1 MISAV
6 NGDLWLDN
14 IYCFRYRVKL
24 NNPLMGTE
32 TGQRSIHRLMQCHNL
47 VKLNNP
53 LMGTE
58 TVYKSKYNRTHR
70 YPYVKLNNPLM
81 GTETFSYMI

>member
-1 MISAV
+1 M
-6 NGDLWLDN
+6 GTETLLWLIQQN
-14 IYCFRYRVKL
+14 QSETYQVKL

-32 TGQRSIHRLMQCHNL
+32 TQLLLFSFSVNIVF

-58 TVYKSKYNRTHR
+58 TTLCVIGN
-70 YPYVKLNNPLM
+70 
-81 GTETFSYMI
+81 

>member
-6 NGDLWLDN
+6 NGDFELGN

-32 TGQRSIHRLMQCHNL
+32 TDIILTNQTNFITNP

-58 TVYKSKYNRTHR
+58 T
-70 YPYVKLNNPLM
+70 
-81 GTETFSYMI
+81 

>member
-1 MISAV
+1 MGTETTFGV
-6 NGDLWLDN
+6 RTKCEGVTT
-14 IYCFRYRVKL
+14 CVKL

-32 TGQRSIHRLMQCHNL
+32 TSYERGVYMEYTYKQ

-58 TVYKSKYNRTHR
+58 TQLLHIVDYH
-70 YPYVKLNNPLM
+70 
-81 GTETFSYMI
+81 

>member
-1 MISAV
+1 MGTETIANEKGIRGSGIAH
-6 NGDLWLDN
+6 
-14 IYCFRYRVKL
+14 VKL

-32 TGQRSIHRLMQCHNL
+32 TYVFSMYHLSFTNNG

-58 TVYKSKYNRTHR
+58 T
-70 YPYVKLNNPLM
+70 
-81 GTETFSYMI
+81 EQ

>member
-1 MISAV
+1 MMISR
-6 NGDLWLDN
+6 NDGK
-14 IYCFRYRVKL
+14 FVKL

-32 TGQRSIHRLMQCHNL
+32 TLIELNKGIDITYQI

-58 TVYKSKYNRTHR
+58 TLQGL
-70 YPYVKLNNPLM
+70 P
-81 GTETFSYMI
+81 

>member
-1 MISAV
+1 MGTETYLNFYFS
-6 NGDLWLDN
+6 NN
-14 IYCFRYRVKL
+14 SCFKIVKL

-32 TGQRSIHRLMQCHNL
+32 TSLSYAQINVSYDM

-58 TVYKSKYNRTHR
+58 TRLHLCR
-70 YPYVKLNNPLM
+70 
-81 GTETFSYMI
+81 

>member
-14 IYCFRYRVKL
+14 IYCFRYSVKL

-32 TGQRSIHRLMQCHNL
+32 TNVYPPLVSI
-47 VKLNNP
+47 
-53 LMGTE
+53 
-58 TVYKSKYNRTHR
+58 YNFIQ
-70 YPYVKLNNPLM
+70 VKLNNPLM
-81 GTETFSYMI
+81 GTETFHFLVLHC